1 MIFGLTDICLF
12 TQGNATKYDFDFFI
26 EKIFVIK
33 DNPPAFDWWILFK
46 HKTLY
51 INVNLGLL
59 TDRVRCVRG

>member
-33 DNPPAFDWWILFK
+33 DNPVNIVQTQNLI
-46 HKTLY
+46 HKCKPCF
-51 INVNLGLL
+51 I
-59 TDRVRCVRG
+59 DR

>member
-33 DNPPAFDWWILFK
+33 DNAPAFDW
-46 HKTLY
+46 
-51 INVNLGLL
+51 
-59 TDRVRCVRG
+59 